1 MTKMQVQSK
10 DKLFMLAINKGITSR
25 TRLFAELE
33 LKNGSF
39 QRIYDRLKKLGF
51 VERIKRNIYALTTK
65 GKSFITTELEPN
77 PDVAFGTKS
86 FQDYLEQFPEVFQA
100 VLRLTLCSIVSKRT
114 RIFDKFKSGY
124 PGIIL
129 AGDPK
134 IGKTP
139 LGEIVCELL
148 GLDPVAHKLD
158 TQLVTTGEI
167 KGRSRGRAGFD
178 PSPWFT
184 KVISILDEIDKILS
198 ASTSEVAKF
207 LAHSDKFYIREE
219 KPYLHR
225 AVPFLTMNV
234 QADTRGVV
242 AKIREILGVEYIKRN
257 AVVNVNPIKP
267 YLGSP
272 YLFFR
277 KVCKNYPRI
286 SYRVPILRDE
296 ITDQEAE
303 LIADLMGKAIKPDPD
318 DKYEAYY
325 DERGIEI
332 QSLAH
337 YSLSGGENMKS
348 SIYSVCRDRLL
359 CLETLEAVE
368 PDWRESFY
376 DEWREHTAG
385 RNPDLEAKI
394 RKAQIERAKLED
406 ELKDKEDKIQDEKD
420 KDQDSVQVFNEKYS
434 KVLGIFEDWIKG
446 LRRHDYNTKAD
457 ALQKERTEYRKG
469 KWTKE
474 RLDQMMRRMV
484 RIKDN
489 IMLPIERDL
498 RDKKE
503 KKEEKNRQN
512 KINDEVYKEERRTAV
527 FGIETLITD
536 LWKGEE
542 WQAAQSAIQTDTTK
556 KIYKDKVVLG
566 DTKGREGERRI
577 RAIRELREASKKLRS
592 HLATVVKSKG
602 SKSLPLL
609 EQELQEAKYKS
620 GPWLNKYERAIK
632 SGWDELFG
640 GKKTEESTPEGGGL
654 PPETV
659 DFKGKDSE
667 ELLERFGYGASES
680 EQPKVR
686 RGKTLFEKW
695 REAHRKKKGEGEEP
709 KSRGFMGR
717 SEEDL

>member
-1 MTKMQVQSK
+1 
-10 DKLFMLAINKGITSR
+10 MLAINRGIIKR
-25 TRLFAELE
+25 GALFAELN

-39 QRIYDRLKKLGF
+39 QRIMERLKKLGYI
-51 VERIKRNIYALTTK
+51 ERPGRSIYALTTK
-65 GKSFITTELEPN
+65 GKSFITIELEPN

-207 LAHSDKFYIREE
+207 LAHSDKYYIREE

-234 QADTRGVV
+234 QADTRGVI

-303 LIADLMGKAIKPDPD
+303 LIDGVMDRAIKPGN
-318 DKYEAYY
+318 EAYY

-348 SIYSVCRDRLL
+348 SIYSVCKDRLL
-359 CLETLEAVE
+359 CLETLETVE
-368 PDWRESFY
+368 PGWRESFY
-376 DEWREHTAG
+376 NEWREHEAG
-385 RNPDLEAKI
+385 RSPEAETRI
-394 RKAQIERAKLED
+394 RKAQIERAKIED
-406 ELKDKEDKIQDEKD
+406 ELKAKEDKIQDEKD
-420 KDQDSVQVFNEKYS
+420 KDLDDVQVFNEKYS
-434 KVLGIFEDWIKG
+434 RFLTIWEQWISQLRKVG
-446 LRRHDYNTKAD
+446 KATEAL

-469 KWTKE
+469 AWTQE
-474 RLDQMMRRMV
+474 RCEQMSRRMQ
-484 RIKDN
+484 RIRDN
-489 IMLPIERDL
+489 IMLPIQRELQGKRQTAEELKRRRDQERQAHREGRATTIEEMKNLISDL
-498 RDKKE
+498 VQTELWTSEQSKIRGDTATISARQSGKILMGATVSSRAKK
-503 KKEEKNRQN
+503 
-512 KINDEVYKEERRTAV
+512 V
-527 FGIETLITD
+527 IT
-536 LWKGEE
+536 
-542 WQAAQSAIQTDTTK
+542 AIQNLRARSEKLRRSLRGFIDHRGN
-556 KIYKDKVVLG
+556 YSLP
-566 DTKGREGERRI
+566 ELERRI
-577 RAIRELREASKKLRS
+577 KSARREAR
-592 HLATVVKSKG
+592 
-602 SKSLPLL
+602 
-609 EQELQEAKYKS
+609 
-620 GPWLNKYERAIK
+620 PWLEEFLNDRKDYTDKALSWLLGGDKKRPEK
-632 SGWDELFG
+632 SEPDEPRDDFDF
-640 GKKTEESTPEGGGL
+640 GGGL
-654 PPETV
+654 
-659 DFKGKDSE
+659 DI
-667 ELLERFGYGASES
+667 
-680 EQPKVR
+680 
-686 RGKTLFEKW
+686 GKTLE
-695 REAHRKKKGEGEEP
+695 R
-709 KSRGFMGR
+709 
-717 SEEDL
+717 

>member
-1 MTKMQVQSK
+1 MMEMQVQSK
-10 DKLFMLAINKGITSR
+10 DKLFMLAINRGITSR

-39 QRIYDRLKKLGF
+39 QRIYDRLKKLGY
-51 VERIKRNIYALTTK
+51 VKRIKRNIYALTTK

-77 PDVAFGTKS
+77 PDVAFGS
-86 FQDYLEQFPEVFQA
+86 QAFQDYLEQFPEVFQA

-148 GLDPVAHKLD
+148 GLDPVIHKLD

-178 PSPWFT
+178 PSPWFV

-219 KPYLHR
+219 KTYTHKS
-225 AVPFLTMNV
+225 VPFLTMNV
-234 QADTRGVV
+234 QADTRGVI

-257 AVVNVNPIKP
+257 AVVNVNPIKA
-267 YLGSP
+267 YLGNP

-286 SYRVPILRDE
+286 TYHVSILRDE

-303 LIADLMGKAIKPDPD
+303 LIAGVMDRAIKSGN
-318 DKYEAYY
+318 EAYY

-359 CLETLEAVE
+359 CLETLDTVE
-368 PDWRESFY
+368 PDWRQSFY
-376 DEWREHTAG
+376 DEWREHEAG
-385 RNPDLEAKI
+385 RSPEAETKI

-406 ELKDKEDKIQDEKD
+406 ELAEKEEKVERDKNKDLDDTLK
-420 KDQDSVQVFNEKYS
+420 SNELYS
-434 KVLGIFEDWIKG
+434 YYLGMFEDWIKA
-446 LRRHDYNTKAD
+446 LRRAGYNTKAD

-474 RLDQMMRRMV
+474 RFKQMIRRMQK
-484 RIKDN
+484 IKDD
-489 IMLPIERDL
+489 IMLPIQAEL
-498 RDKKE
+498 RRKRETVEGE
-503 KKEEKNRQN
+503 KRQKGLEKQA
-512 KINDEVYKEERRTAV
+512 YKEERRTAV
-527 FGIETLITD
+527 LGIENLITE

-542 WQAAQSAIQTDTTK
+542 WQSAQVAIQTDKTK
-556 KIYKDKVVLG
+556 EIYKDKVVIG

-577 RAIRELREASKKLRS
+577 RAIRELREVSKKLRS

-602 SKSLPLL
+602 SKSLP
-609 EQELQEAKYKS
+609 ELKQEAREAKAKS
-620 GPWLNKYERAIK
+620 RPWLNRYDRDSK
-632 SGWDELFG
+632 SGWDKLFG
-640 GKKTEESTPEGGGL
+640 GGEDREK
-654 PPETV
+654 PP
-659 DFKGKDSE
+659 
-667 ELLERFGYGASES
+667 
-680 EQPKVR
+680 
-686 RGKTLFEKW
+686 
-695 REAHRKKKGEGEEP
+695 EEP
-709 KSRGFMGR
+709 KSRGYMGR
-717 SEEDL
+717 SENDL